1 MKVEE
6 LQNQYITALKEQLES
21 YKKISELN
29 NDIIAKQKH
38 YIEQLERL
46 LEETKELVEECVLML
61 KNVAGNTVF

>member
-6 LQNQYITALKEQLES
+6 LQNKYIASLKEQLES

-29 NDIIAKQKH
+29 DDIIDRQKH

-46 LEETKELVEECVLML
+46 LKETKELVEESVLML

>member
-6 LQNQYITALKEQLES
+6 LQSDYIIALKEQLES

-29 NDIIAKQKH
+29 DEIIGRQKQ
-38 YIEQLERL
+38 YIGQLEKL
-46 LEETKELVEECVLML
+46 LAETKELVEESVLML